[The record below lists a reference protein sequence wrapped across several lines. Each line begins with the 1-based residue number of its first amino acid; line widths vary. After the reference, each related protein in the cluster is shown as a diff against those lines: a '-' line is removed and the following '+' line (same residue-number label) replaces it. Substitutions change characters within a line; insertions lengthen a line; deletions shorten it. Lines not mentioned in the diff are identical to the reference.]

1 MALLRVVRG
10 LNPGQVFVL
19 SSESV
24 ILGRNPSCDIV
35 LDVGAVSRQHA
46 RIFRRGDDFYI
57 EDLNS
62 RNKTYL
68 NDRTVEA
75 PTKLAENDR
84 VRICDME
91 FVFHLGPPIAGS
103 NYGHDETV
111 ANAVLM
117 DEERP
122 GSTSTIMSRV
132 DISSGTS
139 GLRITVKP
147 EVKLKAL
154 LEITQKLARAVSLNE
169 VLPKVLD
176 SLFSIFVQADR
187 GFIVLRDPKTGRLIP
202 KAVKQRRESH
212 DAPIRISRTIL
223 NGVIGSK
230 EAILSA
236 DAATDSRFDM
246 AESIVDFHIHSMM
259 CAPLVSSGGE
269 VLGAIQI
276 DTTDQR
282 QRFNQE
288 DLEVLASVACQA
300 AIAVENAQLHEIALQ
315 QAEIRRDLANAQR
328 LQQGFLP
335 AAPPG
340 LPGYRFFDFYD
351 PARELGGDY
360 FAYVQLPQERLA
372 VVVADVS
379 GKGFSASLLVAR
391 LSAETPQLLLT
402 EPTAAA
408 ALARLNDV
416 FCESRWEDRFVTMV
430 VVVLDPSAQQIEI
443 ASAGHLPVLRCALGG
458 RLEIIGEQVTGLP
471 LGVVPGAEY
480 QSQTFPFD
488 PGHTVVLY
496 TDGIVEAM
504 NAQRDLYG
512 MERLES
518 LLKRTE
524 PDPRVLGEQIINDV
538 RNFVGD
544 HPQSDDM
551 CLVCVGREGE

>member
-10 LNPGQVFVL
+10 LNPGQVFIL

-24 ILGRNPSCDIV
+24 ILGRNPTCDIV

-46 RIFRRGDDFYI
+46 RIFRRGDEFYI

-68 NDRTVEA
+68 NDRAVES
-75 PTKLAENDR
+75 PTALSENDR

-91 FVFHLGPPIAGS
+91 FVFHFGPPIADS
-103 NYGHDETV
+103 NRAHDETMP
-111 ANAVLM
+111 NAVLM

-122 GSTSTIMSRV
+122 GTTSTIMSRV
-132 DISSGTS
+132 DISSGTA
-139 GLRITVKP
+139 GLRIAVKP

-187 GFIVLRDPKTGRLIP
+187 GFIVLRDPKSGRLIP

-259 CAPLVSSGGE
+259 CAPLVSSDGE

-276 DTTDQR
+276 DTRDQR
-282 QRFNQE
+282 QRFTQE

-315 QAEIRRDLANAQR
+315 QAEIRRELANAQR

-340 LPGYRFFDFYD
+340 LPGYRFFDYYD

-360 FAYVQLPQERLA
+360 FAYVSLPEGRLA

-402 EPTAAA
+402 EPTPADAVR
-408 ALARLNDV
+408 RLNDV

-430 VVVLDPSAQQIEI
+430 VAVLDPAREQIEI
-443 ASAGHLPVLRCALGG
+443 ASAGHLPVLLCERGG
-458 RLEIIGEQVTGLP
+458 RLEIVGEEVTGLP
-471 LGVVPGAEY
+471 LGVVPGAQY
-480 QSQTFPFD
+480 QSQLVPFV
-488 PGHTVVLY
+488 PGQTLVLY

-512 MERLES
+512 LERLES
-518 LLKRTE
+518 LLKRTH
-524 PDPRVLGEQIINDV
+524 PDPAILGEQIINDV
-538 RNFVGD
+538 RNFVGN

-551 CLVCVGREGE
+551 CLVCVGRESQ